1 MKTKVSKVILCAAVL
16 LPLAMVAVFWN
27 RLPAQVPIHW
37 SMNGTVDSYAGRVSL
52 WGLAALNPLIAVL
65 MAVMPRLDPKRGNYV
80 KFEGSYF
87 TFRLIVALLL
97 DGVMAITITE
107 SLRPG
112 TVSVGLCTQL
122 MVGLMLVLIG
132 NMMPKFRQTW
142 FCGIKNAWTLSSER
156 IWTRTHRLGGYSYF
170 LAGLICMACAFL
182 PAPWNFALTLGS
194 VLTAALLP
202 FVMSYVWYRQETAGK
217 AI

>member
-1 MKTKVSKVILCAAVL
+1 MKTKVSNVIVWIAAL
-16 LPLAMVAVFWN
+16 LPLVMVAVFWSH
-27 RLPAQVPIHW
+27 LPARVPIHW
-37 SMNGTVDSYAGRVSL
+37 SMNGVVDSYTGRATL
-52 WGLAALNPLIAVL
+52 WPLAALNPLLAVL
-65 MAVMPRLDPKRGNYV
+65 TLVMPRLDPKRHNYA

-97 DGVMAITITE
+97 DGVMAITIAE

-170 LAGLICMACAFL
+170 IAGLICMACAFL
-182 PAPWNFALTLGS
+182 PAPWNFALTLAS
-194 VLTAALLP
+194 VLAAALLP
-202 FVMSYVWYRQETAGK
+202 FVMSYVWYRQEAEGK

>member
-1 MKTKVSKVILCAAVL
+1 MKTKASKAILWIAAL
-16 LPLAMVAVFWN
+16 LPLAMVAVFWS

-52 WGLAALNPLIAVL
+52 WGLAALNPLIAAL
-65 MAVMPRLDPKRGNYV
+65 MAVMPRLDPKQGNYA

-112 TVSVGLCTQL
+112 TVSIGLCTQL

-182 PAPWNFALTLGS
+182 PAPWNFALTLTS
-194 VLTAALLP
+194 ILAAALLP